1 MISKIKNLEIN
12 LLIWFIMGSGM
23 LGIFFNT
30 AIASAN
36 VDAWMS
42 PLIGMIFGIVPVIV
56 ILKLINHD
64 ENLNINLL
72 LEKKWGKFGKII
84 SLTIGLFVST
94 FVMLNFYNLTNFIS
108 SDYLYNTP
116 RLFISILFI
125 IPIIYVLSFDV
136 IIISRTTMIFG
147 IISIILF
154 SLAVVGVSTQIV
166 PNNIYPILKDGIVPP
181 IIAGLYYVCYIVL
194 PLFLLTII
202 PKKLIRNKKK
212 FNKRFIITYV
222 ISCITLRLMTYLVIS
237 SYGIELSLLYQYPE
251 YNILKRISIL
261 SLFDR
266 IESIISLV
274 LVLFI
279 YTSCVM
285 GCFYIKQTY
294 FDIFKL
300 ENNKKNNAV
309 ILALIIVI
317 LLFGTTV
324 FPNNT
329 IGNVIIINIYHILLA
344 IFFFVIPLILT
355 LFIKKKN

>member
-1 MISKIKNLEIN
+1 MTSKIKNLEIN
-12 LLIWFIMGSGM
+12 LLIWFIMGSGV

-30 AIASAN
+30 SIASAN

-42 PLIGMIFGIVPVIV
+42 PLIGMIIGIIPVIL

-72 LEKKWGKFGKII
+72 LEKKWGNFGKII
-84 SLTIGLFVST
+84 SLTIALFVST

-108 SDYLYNTP
+108 SEYLYSTP

-125 IPIIYVLSFDV
+125 IPIVYVLSFNI

-154 SLAVVGVSTQIV
+154 SFAVAGVSTQIV
-166 PNNIYPILKDGIVPP
+166 PNNIYPILKNGILPP

-202 PKKLIRNKKK
+202 PKKLIRNSKN
-212 FNKRFIITYV
+212 FNNRFIITYV
-222 ISCITLRLMTYLVIS
+222 ISCITLCLITYLVIS

-279 YTSCVM
+279 YTTCVI
-285 GCFYIKQTY
+285 GSYYVKQTC

-300 ENNKKNNAV
+300 ENSKKNNVA
-309 ILALIIVI
+309 ILILIIVI
-317 LLFGTTV
+317 LLFGTTI

-329 IGNVIIINIYHILLA
+329 IGNVIIINIYHILLT

-355 LFIKKKN
+355 FFTKKKN